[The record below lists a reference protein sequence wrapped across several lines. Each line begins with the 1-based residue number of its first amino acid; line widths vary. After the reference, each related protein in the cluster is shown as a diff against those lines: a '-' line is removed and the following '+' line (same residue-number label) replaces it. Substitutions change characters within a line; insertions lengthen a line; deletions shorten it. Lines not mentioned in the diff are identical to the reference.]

1 MSFLTI
7 ALNSIILVG
16 LMQFSESASALRG
29 SEDAPAP
36 FALLDELERV
46 LGEEHRLA
54 TQKRIG
60 QLEDALRPMY
70 LAMPKG
76 EMGTLQPD
84 GVRYLLHR
92 LFVNKHGW
100 FVRGL
105 DSAGD
110 SYNSSSPSALFK
122 EHVGD
127 DLHDVFEEQLCR
139 NGFSLHETAVM
150 AATLETLVRT
160 DTLER
165 LHVAY
170 GLVDMSE
177 EGSSTEEQALA
188 AVDAYMMMYVLG
200 AKHATM
206 TKAKFAKYQKVI
218 YKVYPT
224 WDVTKQWVREIRHE
238 VLSANPGLS
247 PTSFNATERTL
258 EEMEDRYGKWQNR
271 ECQDLKSLLLK
282 MEEKGTGRVRL
293 GTFYHSSLNG
303 NWQFSE
309 SEDYLRLLGALDES
323 EPERLQV
330 IIPNYINAPSNCVAS
345 SKFYSV
351 CCIDECQALMQ
362 NLETQVVAPEATPSR
377 LIQLVASMPS
387 ATVQAPR
394 LLTSSLVQKL
404 EDIAA
409 HHNGMVPLHGRL
421 FTQWLHHAYPRECSY
436 PHLAG
441 TTKPKNPMQW
451 IKETGKQTKADQ
463 ATMRRHA
470 EEALAS
476 QSQSEETDAEYLPWL
491 HEEEL
496 FVARTSNDKS
506 FLRSSIRILAFLAVA
521 ASVIVAMK
529 KQLTGAL
536 NSICLQGSQKDLPR
550 FV

>member
-1 MSFLTI
+1 
-7 ALNSIILVG
+7 
-16 LMQFSESASALRG
+16 MQPSESVSALRG
-29 SEDAPAP
+29 TEDAPAP
-36 FALLDELERV
+36 YALLDELERV
-46 LGEEHRLA
+46 LGEESRFA
-54 TQKRIG
+54 TEKRIG

-70 LAMPKG
+70 LAMPKSG
-76 EMGTLQPD
+76 MDTLQAD

-92 LFVNKHGW
+92 LFVDKHGW

-139 NGFSLHETAVM
+139 GGFSLHETAVM
-150 AATLETLVRT
+150 AATLETLVRAN
-160 DTLER
+160 TLER

-170 GLVDMSE
+170 DLVGISE
-177 EGSSTEEQALA
+177 EGDITEEQALA
-188 AVDAYMMMYVLG
+188 AVDGYMLMYVLG
-200 AKHATM
+200 RDHTTM
-206 TKAKFAKYQKVI
+206 TKAKFEKYQKAI
-218 YKVYPT
+218 YRVYPT
-224 WDVTKQWVREIRHE
+224 WNTTKQWVREVRQE
-238 VLSANPGLS
+238 VLSANPDLP
-247 PTSFNATERTL
+247 PTSFSATERFL
-258 EEMEDRYGKWQNR
+258 EEMEDRYGKWQNH
-271 ECQDLKSLLLK
+271 ECQDLKSSLLK
-282 MEEKGTGRVRL
+282 MEEKGSGRVRL
-293 GTFYHSSLNG
+293 STFYHSALNG

-309 SEDYLRLLGALDES
+309 SVDYLRLLGALDET
-323 EPERLQV
+323 EPARLQV
-330 IIPNYINAPSNCVAS
+330 IIPNYVNAPSNCVAS

-362 NLETQVVAPEATPSR
+362 HLETQVAAPEAMPSR
-377 LIQLVASMPS
+377 LIQLVANLAS

-394 LLTSSLVQKL
+394 LLTPSLVQKL

-441 TTKPKNPMQW
+441 TTKPKNPLQW
-451 IKETGKQTKADQ
+451 IKETGKKTKANET
-463 ATMRRHA
+463 TMRLYVDEA
-470 EEALAS
+470 KEE
-476 QSQSEETDAEYLPWL
+476 QSEETDAEYLPWL

-496 FVARTSNDKS
+496 FVARTPTPTS
-506 FLRSSIRILAFLAVA
+506 FLRSSIRILVFLAA
-521 ASVIVAMK
+521 AISLIVTMK
-529 KQLTGAL
+529 KQLIGAL
-536 NSICLQGSQKDLPR
+536 NSVCMPGQQKDLPR